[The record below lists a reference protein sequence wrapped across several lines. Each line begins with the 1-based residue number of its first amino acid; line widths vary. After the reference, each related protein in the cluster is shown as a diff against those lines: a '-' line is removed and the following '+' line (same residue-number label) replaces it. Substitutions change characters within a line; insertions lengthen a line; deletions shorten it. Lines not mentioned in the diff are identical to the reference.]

1 MGDTSTE
8 SPTGILALWNDCKTG
23 EEFLYEKWYQGE
35 HLHDRVSIPGFKLG
49 RRHESVDGAPKYFTY
64 YETTSAEV
72 LFSAA
77 YLYQLDNPSILT
89 REVMRGVF
97 INVSRTVCS
106 CIHRVGEM
114 QGSHVITARSDTPA
128 NEDNL
133 KTIAEHLNGTS
144 GCLRSE
150 VWVRLSPDS
159 DPVDDNPRHEEQIR
173 GRDSRIEWCVV
184 AHALNGST
192 AEHIRGQL
200 QQPAFPDLELG
211 TYRFMCELRDEE
223 LGTRAG

>member
-1 MGDTSTE
+1 MVDTSTE
-8 SPTGILALWNDCKTG
+8 SSSGILAIWNDCKTG

-49 RRHESVDGAPKYFTY
+49 RRHKSVDRTPKYFTY

-72 LFSAA
+72 LVSEA

-97 INVSRTVCS
+97 INVSRTVCR

-114 QGSHVITARSDTPA
+114 QGSHVITARSGTPTD
-128 NEDNL
+128 EDSL
-133 KTIAEHLNGTS
+133 KTIAEHLNDTL

-150 VWVRLSPDS
+150 VWVRFSPESDS
-159 DPVDDNPRHEEQIR
+159 VDAKPRHEEQIR
-173 GRDSRIEWCVV
+173 GCDSRIEWCVV
-184 AHALNGST
+184 AHALNSST
-192 AEHIRGQL
+192 AESIN
-200 QQPAFPDLELG
+200 
-211 TYRFMCELRDEE
+211 
-223 LGTRAG
+223 

>member
-1 MGDTSTE
+1 MGGTSTE
-8 SPTGILALWNDCKTG
+8 SSSGILAIWNDCKTG

-49 RRHESVDGAPKYFTY
+49 RRHISVDRTPKYFTY

-72 LFSAA
+72 LFSEA

-97 INVSRTVCS
+97 INVSRTVCR
-106 CIHRVGEM
+106 CLYRVGEM
-114 QGSHVITARSDTPA
+114 QGSHVITARSSTPE

-150 VWVRLSPDS
+150 VWVRFSRDS
-159 DPVDDNPRHEEQIR
+159 GSVDDKPRHEEQIR
-173 GRDSRIEWCVV
+173 GCDSRIEWCVV
-184 AHALNGST
+184 AHALNSST
-192 AEHIRGQL
+192 AESINGTLQL
-200 QQPAFPDLELG
+200 AYPDLELG
-211 TYRFMCELRDEE
+211 IYQFMCELRHED
-223 LGTRAG
+223 

>member
-8 SPTGILALWNDCKTG
+8 IPTGILALWNDCKIG
-23 EEFLYEKWYQGE
+23 EELLYEKWYQGE

-49 RRHESVDGAPKYFTY
+49 RRHKSVDGTPKYFTY

-72 LFSAA
+72 LFSEA
-77 YLYQLDNPSILT
+77 YLHQLDNPSMLT

-97 INVSRTVCS
+97 INVSRTVCR

-114 QGSHVITARSDTPA
+114 QGSHVITARSGTPE

-144 GCLRSE
+144 GCLRSD
-150 VWVRLSPDS
+150 VWVRFSPDS
-159 DPVDDNPRHEEQIR
+159 DSVDNNPRREEQIR
-173 GRDSRIEWCVV
+173 GCDSRIEWCVV
-184 AHALNGST
+184 VHALNSST
-192 AEHIRGQL
+192 AESINGTLQL
-200 QQPAFPDLELG
+200 ACPDLELG
-211 TYRFMCELRDEE
+211 IYQFMCELRHED
-223 LGTRAG
+223 